1 MVLNIVGRKM
11 KLKIELDLTPEEA
24 QDLFIPSNK
33 QKEFATALYN
43 AYIEAMTKAAA
54 GALDKTVGK
63 VFKRKSVDKSA

>member
-1 MVLNIVGRKM
+1 M

-43 AYIEAMTKAAA
+43 AYIDALSKAASNAFA
-54 GALDKTVGK
+54 GTVGK
-63 VFKRKSVDKSA
+63 VIKRKKANED